1 MKLPGLLALLVLLA
15 APVAAQDFSIDYDR
29 LFEENSDSIMVGEPG
44 VQRLVR
50 PWPVIVERR
59 RGRYRAEDQ
68 SGWGPAGCALD
79 RLFVAG
85 AAVTAC
91 PDLYSDDQRD
101 RVAAQLLRG
110 VRFFAQNTV
119 PPMTPEAADA
129 AMRARL
135 ADTRDRLSLVCA
147 YGSEE
152 LAFAAHIAE
161 DDSIRRFERIFR
173 TARLPIT
180 RPCR

>member
-1 MKLPGLLALLVLLA
+1 MKLLGLLALLA
-15 APVAAQDFSIDYDR
+15 GPVAAQDFSIDYDR
-29 LFEENSDSIMVGEPG
+29 LFEENSDRIMVAEPG
-44 VQRLVR
+44 VQRLEL
-50 PWPVIVERR
+50 PGPVIVERR
-59 RGRYRAEDQ
+59 NGRYRADDQ

-91 PDLYSDDQRD
+91 PGLYSDDQRD

-110 VRFFAQNTV
+110 VRFYARNTV
-119 PPMTPEAADA
+119 PPMAPDA
-129 AMRARL
+129 ANAAMLSRL
-135 ADTRDRLSLVCA
+135 AATRDRLSLICA
-147 YGSEE
+147 YGSAE

-161 DDSIRRFERIFR
+161 DATIRRFDRIFR
-173 TARLPIT
+173 TARLPVT